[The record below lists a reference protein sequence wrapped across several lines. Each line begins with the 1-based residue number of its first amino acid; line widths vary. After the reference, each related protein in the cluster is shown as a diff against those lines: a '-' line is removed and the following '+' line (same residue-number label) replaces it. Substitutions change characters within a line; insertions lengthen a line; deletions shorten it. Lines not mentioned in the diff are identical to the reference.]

1 MDKEEEADDG
11 LSPDRLAGSWKAL
24 YKCVLN
30 YQQGALS
37 EMNYQHARQL
47 LYLIQQS
54 LQAINATVPHSAS
67 LPINKGQYGRVGRNA
82 FLLECFF
89 FSFHVPLLENG
100 SVFNLNKGF

>member
-24 YKCVLN
+24 YKCVLS

-54 LQAINATVPHSAS
+54 LQAINATVPHSAA
-67 LPINKGQYGRVGRNA
+67 LPINKGQSGKKCLSSAV
-82 FLLECFF
+82 FLFFLFMFLCLKMEVCFI
-89 FSFHVPLLENG
+89 
-100 SVFNLNKGF
+100 